1 MYSVNDWRNYTLA
14 HAVASKVGQSA
25 SASSSPSGKVAKWD
39 WPGGNNSKAYNE
51 WYYSHN
57 KDKWRQ
63 YYLNKKNKNNGSRRE
78 RLANDLRVALK
89 ADSDMASN
97 SAGRKIR
104 GSMVYDAWNAAEA
117 HNPDRF
123 KDFNKARDLFAR
135 SAAEARLAKDK
146 MQSAI
151 RPKTQATTGP
161 AYRVA
166 DEYSEWQTPSR
177 GASRRRQTR

>member
-63 YYLNKKNKNNGSRRE
+63 YYLNKKNKNGDSRKAKTARELMLLREADKMNYSNG
-78 RLANDLRVALK
+78 
-89 ADSDMASN
+89 N
-97 SAGRKIR
+97 SAKYLNGAAYN
-104 GSMVYDAWNAAEA
+104 SALSSVYRRR
-117 HNPDRF
+117 P
-123 KDFNKARDLFAR
+123 DLFDSVRVPYEKA
-135 SAAEARLAKDK
+135 SSEQLK
-146 MQSAI
+146 MQKIKSGVA
-151 RPKTQATTGP
+151 RATG
-161 AYRVA
+161 AA
-166 DEYSEWQTPSR
+166 DIWGDRAWQFRDPEPQTPSR
-177 GASRRRQTR
+177 GESRRRQTR